1 MAGIEDGIAQ
11 TLAYAADD
19 SHGYE
24 LQCRRYGI
32 GTDCAGLMILYA
44 AAVEGVPLEQ
54 YPNFHTWTE
63 VDVLGSRGWTVLPF
77 DYASAKRGDIFL
89 RALNDNT
96 GHTVLYLG
104 NGRIVGAENNWDG
117 VRGDSSGAEVTERS
131 YYAYKYNYM
140 IRWEGDEV
148 TDADI
153 KNIAKAVWEQKL
165 DKPAGGTSKA
175 GDLLRYTHY
184 DTLRGTE
191 QVTRTDDPTGRDMN
205 LNDHDHIKWLA
216 ARQADQNEVLAE
228 IQAKLDV
235 VMAALGVN
243 SDSDENPETPTEDD
257 ETTD

>member
-63 VDVLGSRGWTVLPF
+63 VSVLGSRGWTVLPF
-77 DYASAKRGDIFL
+77 DYGSAKRGDIFL

-140 IRWEGDEV
+140 IRWEEDIV

-153 KNIAKAVWEQKL
+153 RKIAEAVWDSTL
-165 DKPAGGTSKA
+165 AKPAGGTSKA

-191 QVTRTDDPTGRDMN
+191 QVTRTDDPTGRDMK

-216 ARQADQNEVLAE
+216 ARQADQNEVLAD
-228 IQAKLDV
+228 IQACLSA
-235 VMAALGVN
+235 VMAALGLT
-243 SDSDENPETPTEDD
+243 DGEDEPDGSGADEAPED
-257 ETTD
+257 

>member
-1 MAGIEDGIAQ
+1 MAGIEDGIAA

-63 VDVLGSRGWTVLPF
+63 VGVLQARGWTVLPF
-77 DYASAKRGDIFL
+77 DYASARRGDIFL

-140 IRWEGDEV
+140 IRWEEDIV

-153 KNIAKAVWEQKL
+153 RKIAAAVWDSTL
-165 DKPAGGTSKA
+165 AKPAGGTSKA

-184 DTLRGTE
+184 DTLRGTD

-216 ARQADQNEVLAE
+216 ARQADQNEVLAD
-228 IQAKLDV
+228 IQARLSA
-235 VMAALGVN
+235 VMAALGLT
-243 SDSDENPETPTEDD
+243 DGEDEPDGSGADEAPED
-257 ETTD
+257 

>member
-63 VDVLGSRGWTVLPF
+63 VSVLGSRGWTVLPF
-77 DYASAKRGDIFL
+77 DYGSAKRGDIFL

-140 IRWEGDEV
+140 IRWEEDIV

-153 KNIAKAVWEQKL
+153 RKIAAAVWDSTL
-165 DKPAGGTSKA
+165 AKPAGGTSKA

-191 QVTRTDDPTGRDMN
+191 QVTRTDDPTGRDMK

-216 ARQADQNEVLAE
+216 ARQADQNEVLAD
-228 IQAKLDV
+228 IQACLSA
-235 VMAALGVN
+235 VMAALGLT
-243 SDSDENPETPTEDD
+243 DGEDEPDGSGADEAPED
-257 ETTD
+257 